1 MAKPFIDERQ
11 QKKIIEDYNVEVA
24 YRSKAYWDAVE
35 SDNPLVQGFRYIM
48 KNYEI
53 SFEKQERLGRRG
65 EGYRMCVS
73 RRKQPRD
80 DL

>member
-1 MAKPFIDERQ
+1 MAKPLIDERQ

-24 YRSKAYWDAVE
+24 YRSKAYWDAIE
-35 SDNPLVQGFRYIM
+35 SDNPIVQGFRYIM

-53 SFEKQERLGRRG
+53 SFEKQEKLGRRG
-65 EGYRMCVS
+65 EGYRICVN
-73 RRKQPRD
+73 RKKQPRD